1 MKSAHWSRLAEAG
14 GCPELDLALAGRAGG
29 RVGQAVGGCFTWS
42 LALSSLLAASASKTR
57 FAGMPSATNRLLI
70 GCTLSGIR
78 PKTGLELHETDVNA
92 LRTSPRCRP
101 PPSLEI
107 CMTPL

>member
-1 MKSAHWSRLAEAG
+1 MAQGLWAA
-14 GCPELDLALAGRAGG
+14 A
-29 RVGQAVGGCFTWS
+29 FTWW
-42 LALSSLLAASASKTR
+42 LAVSSLFAASAAKTR

-78 PKTGLELHETDVNA
+78 PKTGLERHETDVNA

-101 PPSLEI
+101 PPSLDI